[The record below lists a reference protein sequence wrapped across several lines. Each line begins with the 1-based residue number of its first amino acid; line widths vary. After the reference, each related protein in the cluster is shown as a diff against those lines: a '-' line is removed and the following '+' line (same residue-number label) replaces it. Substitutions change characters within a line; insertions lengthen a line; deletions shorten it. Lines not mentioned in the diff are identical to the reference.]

1 MHQQSWFAQEKKYTK
16 IQKHP
21 EGFAT
26 TKIQKHPAG
35 FATTKKIENTDAPRR
50 VCNYKKIKIATAKL
64 QKHPAGFATAD
75 AHPEGFVLPKR
86 LTCTAAPNGGSAE
99 VL

>member
-1 MHQQSWFAQEKKYTK
+1 M
-16 IQKHP
+16 
-21 EGFAT
+21 
-26 TKIQKHPAG
+26 HPAG
-35 FATTKKIENTDAPRR
+35 FATT
-50 VCNYKKIKIATAKL
+50 KKIKIATAKL

-86 LTCTAAPNGGSAE
+86 LTFTAAPNGGSAE